1 MTVRRSIFTAKP
13 EDGDVAVAVAK
24 PDHCRI
30 SMPAAHHLTSFDI
43 KKHWPITLVREYRS
57 NNTGCTG
64 GVKDT
69 MKLQSER
76 ILLL

>member
-1 MTVRRSIFTAKP
+1 MVQSAKP
-13 EDGDVAVAVAK
+13 EDGDVTAAVSK
-24 PDHCRI
+24 PDPSRI
-30 SMPAAHHLTSFDI
+30 SMSAAHHLTSFDI
-43 KKHWPITLVREYRS
+43 GKRWPITLVREHES

-69 MKLQSER
+69 MKLHSER